1 MWNLTRCIIYSQL
14 NVLLLE
20 AERMVFSS
28 FTDEEMNQISVSDL
42 CRIAQLAILG
52 AGMRAPDLWHSLF
65 DDIILALYGTE
76 DLKTHGQRQFVLTS
90 YEVTLGLFS
99 SRKAVAV
106 SSSVC
111 VASPDNVLSLAWHLS
126 PSSISQ
132 DWNGGETENR

>member
-42 CRIAQLAILG
+42 CRIAHPAILG
-52 AGMRAPDLWHSLF
+52 AGTRAPDLWHSLF
-65 DDIILALYGTE
+65 DDVLALHGTE
-76 DLKTHGQRQFVLTS
+76 DLKMHGQRQFVLMS
-90 YEVTLGLFS
+90 YEVTLVLFS

-111 VASPDNVLSLAWHLS
+111 ITFPDNVLSLAWHPS
-126 PSSISQ
+126 PFSISQ
-132 DWNGGETENR
+132 EWNSGETENR